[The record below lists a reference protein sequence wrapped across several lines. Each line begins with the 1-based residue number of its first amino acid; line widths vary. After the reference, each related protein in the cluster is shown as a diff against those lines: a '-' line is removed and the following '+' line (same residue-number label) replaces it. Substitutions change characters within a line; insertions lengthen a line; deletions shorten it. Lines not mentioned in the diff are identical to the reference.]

1 MFKSIN
7 WKAKIWVISIFLGL
21 IVFIPL
27 MLLLPNGSTNPAD
40 PGFWQAFFMAFIAD
54 IPVTYYIVKWRQKYL
69 DEQKE
74 EQRG

>member
-7 WKAKIWVISIFLGL
+7 WKVRIWVISISMGAIAFVL
-21 IVFIPL
+21 L
-27 MLLLPNGSTNPAD
+27 MFLLPNGSTNPAD
-40 PGFWQAFFMAFIAD
+40 PVFWQAFFMAFIAD